1 MSVAAEGVETRNQLA
16 ALRQLGCSEI
26 QGFLVARP
34 MPADDFAAFL
44 TDGDDGSER
53 RYA

>member
-1 MSVAAEGVETRNQLA
+1 
-16 ALRQLGCSEI
+16 
-26 QGFLVARP
+26 VARP